1 MKKVVY
7 LFGAGASKDFGLPL
21 GNEIFDHAYR
31 LLRAKALPRAAPGL
45 KEVLRK
51 VEGCLRRIFTNLP
64 DKKMAYPPFEEILT
78 FLWDCKK
85 LERWDY
91 DKHKVISLFPNK
103 RGVKGVFDL
112 FVEMLGLTLAGSMRL
127 HLRTGYTQAFVEFVQ
142 SIVAG
147 GANPSF
153 ISLNYDTILDDALL
167 ECVNRQAIDDYTYTV
182 PLYDINS
189 ERDKFNP
196 PKKLYRE
203 AGILLLKPHGSLNLV
218 ACPHR
223 HGDGFFYG
231 GADLIATQ
239 VKNLRC
245 PSCGQVPK
253 PLVIPPLYNKA
264 DYIAANA
271 VKNPTINNRS
281 TAENYRMNVD
291 YRIREVLDSADEITV
306 IGYSLPAYDYDFKT
320 LLMSSLMH
328 NRGRRTLPLK
338 LISKGNKRL
347 IGDLK
352 AQFERVAGSVVI
364 ESSNGFYDY
373 LKRRGFAKRRMVKS
387 GVSASYLPAAKTQC
401 DMAPLHP

>member
-1 MKKVVY
+1 MKNVVY

-31 LLRAKALPRAAPGL
+31 LLRAKALPRIAPGL
-45 KEVLRK
+45 KEVLRE
-51 VEGCLRRIFTNLP
+51 VEGCLRRIFTNVP
-64 DKKMAYPPFEEILT
+64 DKKMAYPPFEEVLT

-91 DKHKVISLFPNK
+91 DKHKLISLFPNK
-103 RGVKGVFDL
+103 RGVKEVFDV
-112 FVEMLGLTLAGSMRL
+112 FVEMLGLTLAASMRL
-127 HLRTGYTQAFVEFVQ
+127 HPRKGRIRTFVEFVQ
-142 SIVAG
+142 FIIASG
-147 GANPSF
+147 ESPSF
-153 ISLNYDTILDDALL
+153 ISLNYDTILDHALM
-167 ECVNRQAIDDYTYTV
+167 ECVNRQAIDDYTYGV

-189 ERDKFNP
+189 RRDIFNP
-196 PKKLYRE
+196 PQNMCRR

-231 GADLIATQ
+231 GDDLIATQ
-239 VKNLRC
+239 VKKLRC
-245 PSCGQVPK
+245 PSCGRVPK

-271 VKNPTINNRS
+271 VKNPTINFRS

-291 YRIREVLDSADEITV
+291 YRIREVLGTANEITV

-320 LLMSSLMH
+320 LLMASLMR
-328 NRGRRTLPLK
+328 NGGRRTLPLRI
-338 LISKGNKRL
+338 ISKGNKHQV
-347 IGDLK
+347 GGLK

-364 ESSNGFYDY
+364 EGSNGFYDY
-373 LKRRGFAKRRMVKS
+373 LKKRGFAKRRFN
-387 GVSASYLPAAKTQC
+387 
-401 DMAPLHP
+401 